1 VLVTI
6 LLSGARLVVEV
17 FQLLHWTQSKR
28 RNICGNRYKLYVNW
42 EYWLD
47 WSNYLEIMLYSFS
60 VAFVVVFDDCF
71 CPTDTQWQIGTV
83 AVFFAW
89 IDLLLFLYKLPKI
102 GIYVGMMLQITR
114 RFLNVVVIAILL
126 SLAFGLAFYM
136 AFYEPSIPA
145 SPFANPALSFV
156 KLMVMTAGGP
166 DDAIFRYEN
175 EGSGERDVLPF
186 PGVAFFIWII
196 FIVIMAILFVNFLV
210 GLAVDDVKQIQQS
223 ATLRRLSL
231 KVDLV
236 LSTEQA
242 LPFLRQHKR
251 FAIRRHA
258 VYPNERLSWHRR
270 LWKKVYSL
278 VWDDDLSDSIQASLN
293 PDEDTDFKVDS
304 LQRVVEQ
311 LVAKSHSQ
319 ERMLMDVLQELR
331 KQNKQQT

>member
-1 VLVTI
+1 MLTLPDISTARRNFLYLAVLVTI

-60 VAFVVVFDDCF
+60 VTFVVVFDDCF

-136 AFYEPSIPA
+136 AFYEPSIPVG
-145 SPFANPALSFV
+145 SPSF
-156 KLMVMTAGGP
+156 
-166 DDAIFRYEN
+166 
-175 EGSGERDVLPF
+175 
-186 PGVAFFIWII
+186 
-196 FIVIMAILFVNFLV
+196 
-210 GLAVDDVKQIQQS
+210 
-223 ATLRRLSL
+223 
-231 KVDLV
+231 
-236 LSTEQA
+236 
-242 LPFLRQHKR
+242 
-251 FAIRRHA
+251 HA
-258 VYPNERLSWHRR
+258 H
-270 LWKKVYSL
+270 
-278 VWDDDLSDSIQASLN
+278 
-293 PDEDTDFKVDS
+293 
-304 LQRVVEQ
+304 
-311 LVAKSHSQ
+311 
-319 ERMLMDVLQELR
+319 
-331 KQNKQQT
+331 